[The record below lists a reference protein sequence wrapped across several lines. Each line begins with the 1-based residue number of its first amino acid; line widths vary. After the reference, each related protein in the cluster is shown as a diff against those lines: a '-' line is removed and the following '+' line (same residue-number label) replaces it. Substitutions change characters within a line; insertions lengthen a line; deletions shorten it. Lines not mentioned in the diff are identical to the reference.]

1 MLVFRCRDVGNN
13 DCVFEAREATEE
25 ELVAKIRTHYREQF
39 GTDLIPV
46 TLLDRILRAVRI
58 EPGPTEALPPGW

>member
-25 ELVAKIRTHYREQF
+25 ELLAKIRAHYQEEQ
-39 GTDLIPV
+39 GSQLIPPE
-46 TLLDRILRAVRI
+46 LIERIKRVIRV
-58 EPGPTEALPPGW
+58 EPAPT